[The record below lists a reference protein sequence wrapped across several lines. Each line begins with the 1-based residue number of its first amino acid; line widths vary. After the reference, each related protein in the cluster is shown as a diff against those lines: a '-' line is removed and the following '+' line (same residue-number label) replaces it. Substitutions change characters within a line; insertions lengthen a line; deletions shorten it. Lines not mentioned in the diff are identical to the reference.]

1 MKNQENFDFR
11 RKGTSTDVTD
21 EMSQMLEGS
30 DGDSSCCYTN
40 MPASNCEHSGNKW
53 KNRKPQRSS
62 RRYKE
67 EPGLNFELKK

>member
-30 DGDSSCCYTN
+30 DGDSSCCYT
-40 MPASNCEHSGNKW
+40 SQQLRTF
-53 KNRKPQRSS
+53 RKQME
-62 RRYKE
+62 K
-67 EPGLNFELKK
+67 